1 MRKSNIQQI
10 QSEIMFSLMISLIY
24 VIVDISLTSSKLVEE
39 VRPVKVQ
46 QIKKLVTVERLVV
59 FCIRLHK
66 CERSR
71 RPKNQKDKF

>member
-1 MRKSNIQQI
+1 MRKSNIHQI

-24 VIVDISLTSSKLVEE
+24 VHVDISFTSSKLVGE

-66 CERSR
+66 LL
-71 RPKNQKDKF
+71 